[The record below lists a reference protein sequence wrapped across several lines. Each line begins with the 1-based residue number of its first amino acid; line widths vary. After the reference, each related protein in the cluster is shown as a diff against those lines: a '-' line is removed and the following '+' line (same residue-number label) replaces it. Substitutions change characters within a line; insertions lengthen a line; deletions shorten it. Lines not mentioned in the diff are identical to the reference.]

1 MATALL
7 IVHGLVAV
15 ALLGA
20 ITHQTLATWAPARA
34 RPGSFFGRFRAVPSA
49 SFANAIVVLY
59 AVSALLGAIV
69 YLYFRV
75 DIRPELEHAGHWQ
88 ALGLFDLKEHFVA
101 IGLALLPAYWVCW
114 RRPRAD
120 EPDANA
126 RRPDLDPCLHRLVEL
141 SDRSRREQHHGLRL
155 MTSSL
160 WFRRFA
166 FAYGT
171 AFAVLYV
178 VALKADL
185 ALFTVYP
192 SLGVVLLGTH
202 HSKDVADPAMGF
214 IAPAMYWYGWT
225 ATAAL
230 GALMFG
236 LVAALLPERWTQR
249 FWSGWL
255 WVIPVAAMIACV
267 YLTLPW
273 FRL

>member
-1 MATALL
+1 M
-7 IVHGLVAV
+7 
-15 ALLGA
+15 
-20 ITHQTLATWAPARA
+20 
-34 RPGSFFGRFRAVPSA
+34 PSA

-59 AVSALLGAIV
+59 AVSALLGGIV

-75 DIRPELEHAGHWQ
+75 DIRPELERAGHWP
-88 ALGLFDLKEHFVA
+88 ALGLFDLKEHFVS

-114 RRPRAD
+114 RQPRAD
-120 EPDANA
+120 EPA
-126 RRPDLDPCLHRLVEL
+126 RTRAAADLDPCLHRLVEL
-141 SDRSRREQHHGLRL
+141 SDRSRREQHQRLRV
-155 MTSSL
+155 MTSSHA
-160 WFRRFA
+160 FRRFA

-171 AFAVLYV
+171 AFAVFYV
-178 VALKADL
+178 VALKLDL

-202 HSKDVADPAMGF
+202 HARDVVDPSLGF
-214 IAPAMYWYGWT
+214 LAPAMYWYGWT

-230 GALMFG
+230 GALMVG
-236 LVAALLPERWTQR
+236 LVAALLPERWTRR

-255 WVIPVAAMIACV
+255 WVVPALAMIACV